1 MTPQTSAVVVAV
13 DGPAGSG
20 KSSVSRG
27 VASRLG
33 WRYLDTGAMYRAIT
47 WALLDSGI
55 SVADP
60 REIARRAASIEL
72 ESSTDPASPAIRVA
86 GQDVSAQIRTAE
98 VTSAVSA
105 VSAVPE
111 VREVLLRHQRE
122 EVRSALDS
130 GVGIVVEGRDIGTVV
145 IPDAQ
150 VKVFL
155 TADAAERARRRDA
168 EGNGDAAMSGDIE
181 ATRQRIAERDRLDS
195 TRAIAPLAQAPDAV
209 VVDTTHMSL
218 DEVIDTIVEMAHSA
232 GAQ

>member
-1 MTPQTSAVVVAV
+1 MTSQTSAVVVAV

-72 ESSTDPASPAIRVA
+72 EPSTDPASPAIRVA
-86 GQDVSAQIRTAE
+86 GHDVSAQIRTAE

>member
-72 ESSTDPASPAIRVA
+72 EPSTDPASPAIRVA
-86 GQDVSAQIRTAE
+86 GHDVSAQIRTAE

>member
-1 MTPQTSAVVVAV
+1 MTSQTSAVVVAV

-55 SVADP
+55 SVADL

-72 ESSTDPASPAIRVA
+72 EPSTDPASPAIRVA
-86 GQDVSAQIRTAE
+86 GHDVSAQIRTAE